1 MEKVF
6 PSSTDTL
13 QDLSIKSFWLKVTW
27 SLISRE
33 MNAVIVTK
41 PTRHKEGQALFT
53 VNTTEYSYFLFLK
66 ACDIDKCGSPR
77 LVFLYVRLPGTFL
90 SV

>member
-6 PSSTDTL
+6 PSSTDIL
-13 QDLSIKSFWLKVTW
+13 YDLNIKSFWLKVTW

-41 PTRHKEGQALFT
+41 PTRHIEG
-53 VNTTEYSYFLFLK
+53 
-66 ACDIDKCGSPR
+66 
-77 LVFLYVRLPGTFL
+77 
-90 SV
+90 